1 MQNFRAEGHQHPH
14 LLLPFFLPTLGMY
27 GTGFSNFPSLLGVL
41 SFLPRRRG
49 APTVSFPALPLFSC
63 CCRHQSCLLGGMAMP
78 TMETFFSSPTH
89 KLSRRWKKP
98 KGGPLVRL
106 SSQGALPGTN
116 ALAPGSGPEGR
127 WVLFLEVYQSCVS
140 QLKGSRASKSEK
152 CGDRKRC
159 SRHMGLWKIG
169 PLFTSSSSTSD

>member
-1 MQNFRAEGHQHPH
+1 
-14 LLLPFFLPTLGMY
+14 
-27 GTGFSNFPSLLGVL
+27 
-41 SFLPRRRG
+41 
-49 APTVSFPALPLFSC
+49 
-63 CCRHQSCLLGGMAMP
+63 MP

-89 KLSRRWKKP
+89 KRSRRWKKP

-152 CGDRKRC
+152 RGDRKRR